1 MFIQSQQLVT
11 CNIGNDG
18 NSAPSSGGTS
28 TAFLGAPKKRR
39 AVDYYNSSNNP
50 DLAFVVDNGHHQS
63 HFATTVNLAAEDQQG
78 ELGRDSPN
86 GQPFVRASTIK
97 LLDTYQRCGQKRK
110 TWSAGGTAVGNAAER
125 VESLAPS
132 DSNTTDEQQHPPAG
146 GGPTTAQHGSKT
158 QQPAAQQQA
167 AAQQHQPA
175 AQAAQGAQGGATAAT
190 GPPAAQAQPNPQ
202 PQGKKKCSG
211 SGADGDYQLVQ
222 HEVLYSMTNQYE
234 VLEFL
239 GRGTFGQVV
248 KCWKKGT
255 NEIVAIKILKNHP
268 SYARQGQI
276 EVSILSRLSQENAD
290 EFNFVRAYEC
300 FQHKTHTCLVFEM
313 LEQNLYDFLKQN
325 KFSPLPLKYIRPILQ
340 QVLTALLKLKQLGLI
355 HADLKPENIMLVDPV
370 RQPYRVK
377 VIDFGSAS
385 HVSKAV
391 CNTYLQSRYYRAP
404 EIILGLPFC
413 EAIDMWSLGC
423 VVAELFLGWPLY
435 PGSSEY
441 DQIRYISQTQGLPT
455 EHMLNNASKTT
466 KFFYRDMDSTY
477 PFWRLKTPEEHEAE
491 TGIKSKEARKY
502 IFNCLDDIGQVNVP
516 TDLEGGQ
523 LLAEKVDRKEFIDLL
538 KRMLTMDQ
546 VERRTTPGEALNHP
560 FVRLAHLIDYAH
572 CNNVK
577 ASVQMMEVCR
587 RNDYSTSSAASHHQ
601 PAQQA
606 PSLVANFVPNS
617 NGNVTFTINNQLT
630 NQVQRL
636 VRDRSGYDNL
646 YQIYNG
652 RTVGRQYATS
662 ARADPFQHQLVS
674 SILCPA
680 GYQGMGGSPAKHVT
694 VVQQPPLQI
703 QPPILSQ
710 PGQQQYVPVSVVEP
724 TGRQMLLTNAVQ
736 TSWPTNRQQ
745 MAIVPSWQQIPPQH
759 AAIQQPLLSEA
770 EWGRPLLVD
779 SSAILQEQRPVFPV
793 DVTTEVFNPALVEHT
808 GSWSTSKRS
817 SRPHHAQQPAP
828 HHSHHHLMVPTH
840 HRSQHDKKEQTQ
852 LSPVKK
858 RVKEGTP
865 PSEQLYSVGSSRR
878 NHSPNVP
885 SHWHNNG
892 HHQVS
897 SQDHHTQT
905 HNNYHTHHHH
915 HHHHGTGSGK
925 NQHTITI
932 NDTPSP
938 AVSVITISDS
948 EDEGSHGKKTVHTN
962 TVANQQSQ
970 TNQSHHASSRKNVI
984 SCVSVQDSDN
994 EERSSSKIHNTQHS
1008 SHHQSQQQ
1016 QPYNAQPVIKNEP
1029 SCHSTP
1035 HYASQ
1040 KKRLLAKA
1048 QSECMLNVATKQEPG
1063 TEYYGQHCSSACK
1076 EQPSSAQSYSH
1087 YSGSHMGGHDQQNYQ
1102 SSSGAEKRV
1111 SWAPPVAHNT
1121 SSSHSRRHS
1130 AVPVVNLREYNVAPQ
1145 AHGDYVQP
1153 PAAHSSGR
1161 DQHLLAPPGKG
1172 WGPPQAIPQ
1181 TYRHGTAHLSP
1192 QPLAAAPRL
1201 SPQHPLA
1208 AAAGQ
1213 PLYHQT
1219 ELYRRPVYV
1228 TTTQPAAYLSATHQ
1242 VAPAGL
1248 SPSRFTNLSYRPA
1261 QDSHSDHVATV
1272 NFHSIRDLI
1281 KCGTDTVDIVHADS
1295 EHDLSQCSTDKIYV
1309 HADSALDLSRFGTD
1323 HVDTVYFDSE
1333 HNLSRRG
1340 TDNKYVYADSE
1351 QDLSK
1356 CGTDHVDTVH
1366 FYSERDLSQCGTDKI
1381 YVHADSALDLSQFG
1395 TDHVDT
1401 VYFDSERDP
1410 GQCGTDKIYV
1420 YADSEQDLSQ
1430 CGTDKIYVHADP
1442 AQDLSQFD
1450 TDHVDTVHDDSE
1462 RDQSQ
1467 CGTVKIYVHAN
1478 SAQDLSQLGTDHVD
1492 TVHFDTERDLSQCG
1506 IDKVYVYADSE
1517 EYLSQCGTDK
1527 IDVHADSAQDLS
1539 QFATDHVDTVH
1550 YDSERDLSQCGTDKI
1565 YAHADSA
1572 QDLNQFGTDHVDT
1585 VHFDSERDLSQC
1597 GIDKIYVRADSEQDL
1612 SQCGVDKTYIRGDSE
1627 QDLSQCGTDKIYVH
1641 ADSAQDLSQFGTD
1654 HVDTV
1659 HYDSERD
1666 LSQCGTDKICVHA
1679 DSAQDLSQFGTD
1691 RVDTV
1696 YFDSERDPS
1705 QCGTDKI
1712 YVYADSERDLS
1723 QCGTDKIYVHAD
1735 SAQDLSQ
1742 FGTDHVD
1749 TVHFDSDRDLGQC
1762 GTDKIDVYA
1771 ESVQDLSQFG
1781 TVHVDTV
1788 HFDSDH
1794 DLSQCDNDKIDNVRF
1809 ESEYSF
1815 VQFDTDRD
1823 SIDGDFE
1830 LHTPPYNTSPFTED
1844 GDDEYLP
1851 MNLSKKRKLK

>member
-1 MFIQSQQLVT
+1 MHDMFIQSHQLVT
-11 CNIGNDG
+11 
-18 NSAPSSGGTS
+18 NSNSNSSIS
-28 TAFLGAPKKRR
+28 NNGAVQPKKRK
-39 AVDYYNSSNNP
+39 AEHYSNGTGIVSGNTGSEFSFVDQVFSVNGGTQNFGSSSNTTN
-50 DLAFVVDNGHHQS
+50 LSSLTGNNVNNQNTNHNHNGS
-63 HFATTVNLAAEDQQG
+63 PSRVNQ
-78 ELGRDSPN
+78 
-86 GQPFVRASTIK
+86 QPFVRASTIK

-110 TWSAGGTAVGNAAER
+110 TWSPEGNGNSCGEAVIPNTECPISTTTTAHSKVTAAPGGT
-125 VESLAPS
+125 
-132 DSNTTDEQQHPPAG
+132 
-146 GGPTTAQHGSKT
+146 
-158 QQPAAQQQA
+158 
-167 AAQQHQPA
+167 
-175 AQAAQGAQGGATAAT
+175 
-190 GPPAAQAQPNPQ
+190 NPQ
-202 PQGKKKCSG
+202 PQGSAAT

-300 FQHKTHTCLVFEM
+300 FQHKNHTCLVFEM

-546 VERRTTPGEALNHP
+546 ERRTTPGEALNHA
-560 FVRLAHLIDYAH
+560 FVRLAHLVDYAH

-587 RNDYSTSSAASHHQ
+587 RNDFNNTTSASHHQ
-601 PAQQA
+601 PTQQA
-606 PSLVANFVPNS
+606 PSLVANFVPSS

-662 ARADPFQHQLVS
+662 SRADPFQHQLVS

-694 VVQQPPLQI
+694 VVQQQQLQI
-703 QPPILSQ
+703 PPPILSQ

-724 TGRQMLLTNAVQ
+724 SGRQMLLTNAVQ

-793 DVTTEVFNPALVEHT
+793 DVAAEVYNPTIVDHT
-808 GSWSTSKRS
+808 GASWGSSKRS
-817 SRPHHAQQPAP
+817 SKNHHGQQSGS
-828 HHSHHHLMVPTH
+828 HHSHHHLMVPSH

-865 PSEQLYSVGSSRR
+865 PTEQISYASSSNRR
-878 NHSPNVP
+878 NHSPSNQWHHSS
-885 SHWHNNG
+885 SH
-892 HHQVS
+892 QLVS
-897 SQDHHTQT
+897 SHDHHTQT
-905 HNNYHTHHHH
+905 VHHHH
-915 HHHHGTGSGK
+915 HHHHHNSSSSNTIAAAPPK
-925 NQHTITI
+925 QHTITI

-948 EDEGSHGKKTVHTN
+948 EDEVAPGKKTIHT
-962 TVANQQSQ
+962 TTQ
-970 TNQSHHASSRKNVI
+970 TQPLAPPPPVTAAQRKNVI

-994 EERSSSKIHNTQHS
+994 EERHSVKASTQTHN
-1008 SHHQSQQQ
+1008 
-1016 QPYNAQPVIKNEP
+1016 YNPVIKNEP
-1029 SCHSTP
+1029 CQSQHSSQSSQNSSSSSSIN
-1035 HYASQ
+1035 YASQ
-1040 KKRLLAKA
+1040 KKRILAKA
-1048 QSECMLNVATKQEPG
+1048 QSECMLNVPTKQEP
-1063 TEYYGQHCSSACK
+1063 TDYNYLQHCGSACK
-1076 EQPSSAQSYSH
+1076 EPTQTYQYVSTSQ
-1087 YSGSHMGGHDQQNYQ
+1087 HDQPTY
-1102 SSSGAEKRV
+1102 STSDKRV

-1121 SSSHSRRHS
+1121 SSHSRRHS
-1130 AVPVVNLREYNVAPQ
+1130 AVPVVNLQEYAVTAQPHNE
-1145 AHGDYVQP
+1145 YIQP
-1153 PAAHSSGR
+1153 PAAHSTR
-1161 DQHLLAPPGKG
+1161 DSLTVAREQHLLAPGKS
-1172 WGPPQAIPQ
+1172 WGPPQAIHPS
-1181 TYRHGTAHLSP
+1181 YRHSQAHLSP

-1228 TTTQPAAYLSATHQ
+1228 TTTQPAYLPATHQ
-1242 VAPAGL
+1242 VAPAGRALPPPPAHHASARPVLASHASHPLPAHLQFPSHAQVTAASYGFAPL
-1248 SPSRFTNLSYRPA
+1248 SPAKSHQYQPA
-1261 QDSHSDHVATV
+1261 S
-1272 NFHSIRDLI
+1272 LW
-1281 KCGTDTVDIVHADS
+1281 
-1295 EHDLSQCSTDKIYV
+1295 
-1309 HADSALDLSRFGTD
+1309 
-1323 HVDTVYFDSE
+1323 
-1333 HNLSRRG
+1333 
-1340 TDNKYVYADSE
+1340 
-1351 QDLSK
+1351 
-1356 CGTDHVDTVH
+1356 
-1366 FYSERDLSQCGTDKI
+1366 
-1381 YVHADSALDLSQFG
+1381 
-1395 TDHVDT
+1395 
-1401 VYFDSERDP
+1401 
-1410 GQCGTDKIYV
+1410 
-1420 YADSEQDLSQ
+1420 
-1430 CGTDKIYVHADP
+1430 
-1442 AQDLSQFD
+1442 
-1450 TDHVDTVHDDSE
+1450 
-1462 RDQSQ
+1462 
-1467 CGTVKIYVHAN
+1467 
-1478 SAQDLSQLGTDHVD
+1478 
-1492 TVHFDTERDLSQCG
+1492 
-1506 IDKVYVYADSE
+1506 
-1517 EYLSQCGTDK
+1517 
-1527 IDVHADSAQDLS
+1527 
-1539 QFATDHVDTVH
+1539 FA
-1550 YDSERDLSQCGTDKI
+1550 E
-1565 YAHADSA
+1565 
-1572 QDLNQFGTDHVDT
+1572 
-1585 VHFDSERDLSQC
+1585 
-1597 GIDKIYVRADSEQDL
+1597 
-1612 SQCGVDKTYIRGDSE
+1612 
-1627 QDLSQCGTDKIYVH
+1627 
-1641 ADSAQDLSQFGTD
+1641 
-1654 HVDTV
+1654 
-1659 HYDSERD
+1659 
-1666 LSQCGTDKICVHA
+1666 
-1679 DSAQDLSQFGTD
+1679 
-1691 RVDTV
+1691 
-1696 YFDSERDPS
+1696 
-1705 QCGTDKI
+1705 
-1712 YVYADSERDLS
+1712 
-1723 QCGTDKIYVHAD
+1723 
-1735 SAQDLSQ
+1735 
-1742 FGTDHVD
+1742 
-1749 TVHFDSDRDLGQC
+1749 
-1762 GTDKIDVYA
+1762 
-1771 ESVQDLSQFG
+1771 
-1781 TVHVDTV
+1781 
-1788 HFDSDH
+1788 
-1794 DLSQCDNDKIDNVRF
+1794 
-1809 ESEYSF
+1809 
-1815 VQFDTDRD
+1815 
-1823 SIDGDFE
+1823 
-1830 LHTPPYNTSPFTED
+1830 
-1844 GDDEYLP
+1844 
-1851 MNLSKKRKLK
+1851 

>member
-1 MFIQSQQLVT
+1 MFIQSQHMVT
-11 CNIGNDG
+11 GNN
-18 NSAPSSGGTS
+18 NSDIPSFNNPPTRI
-28 TAFLGAPKKRR
+28 FLGAPKKRKSH
-39 AVDYYNSSNNP
+39 DHYNESVAS
-50 DLAFVVDNGHHQS
+50 DITFVDNSGFS
-63 HFATTVNLAAEDQQG
+63 SLLNSGSSSGAAQEDVA
-78 ELGRDSPN
+78 EVINDSPN

-110 TWSAGGTAVGNAAER
+110 TWSAEGNAASGASSVPRSSDDVSEVTSTAVG
-125 VESLAPS
+125 
-132 DSNTTDEQQHPPAG
+132 G
-146 GGPTTAQHGSKT
+146 TTATQHGTKT
-158 QQPAAQQQA
+158 QSA
-167 AAQQHQPA
+167 AATG
-175 AQAAQGAQGGATAAT
+175 AQQGGAAA
-190 GPPAAQAQPNPQ
+190 PPAAAANPQ

-466 KFFYRDMDSTY
+466 KFFYRDLDSTY

-587 RNDYSTSSAASHHQ
+587 RNDYSSSSTAAHHQ
-601 PAQQA
+601 QAQQA
-606 PSLVANFVPNS
+606 PSLVNFVPSS

-745 MAIVPSWQQIPPQH
+745 MAIVPSWQQLPPQH

-779 SSAILQEQRPVFPV
+779 SSTILQEQRPMFPV
-793 DVTTEVFNPALVEHT
+793 DVATEVYNPAIVEHS

-817 SRPHHAQQPAP
+817 SRNHHSQQMAP
-828 HHSHHHLMVPTH
+828 HHSHHHLMVPPH

-865 PSEQLYSVGSSRR
+865 PSEQSYGSSRR
-878 NHSPNVP
+878 NHGSSGSNWQH
-885 SHWHNNG
+885 SS
-892 HHQVS
+892 HHQVT

-905 HNNYHTHHHH
+905 YNTHHHH
-915 HHHHGTGSGK
+915 TSHHHGNSNK

-948 EDEGSHGKKTVHTN
+948 EDEGLPGKKSAQTN
-962 TVANQQSQ
+962 TMGSQQHHSRHSSQ
-970 TNQSHHASSRKNVI
+970 APSRKNVI

-994 EERSSSKIHNTQHS
+994 EDRSSSKVHMQNSINQAS
-1008 SHHQSQQQ
+1008 QSQTS
-1016 QPYNAQPVIKNEP
+1016 NFNTQPVIKNEP
-1029 SCHSTP
+1029 FSCSSSSTTP
-1035 HYASQ
+1035 YASQ

-1063 TEYYGQHCSSACK
+1063 VNEYYGQCTSACK
-1076 EQPSSAQSYSH
+1076 EQPSTSSQTYSH
-1087 YSGSHMGGHDQQNYQ
+1087 YSSGSGMGHEMPNY
-1102 SSSGAEKRV
+1102 STNVEKRV
-1111 SWAPPVAHNT
+1111 SWAPPVAHNTT

-1130 AVPVVNLREYNVAPQ
+1130 AVPVVNLREYAPQ
-1145 AHGDYVQP
+1145 PPHGDYVQP
-1153 PAAHSSGR
+1153 PAAHSGGR
-1161 DQHLLAPPGKG
+1161 DAHLLAPPGKS
-1172 WGPPQAIPQ
+1172 WVPSQAISQ
-1181 TYRHGTAHLSP
+1181 SYRHSTAHLSP
-1192 QPLAAAPRL
+1192 QPMAAAPRL

-1208 AAAGQ
+1208 AGQ
-1213 PLYHQT
+1213 PLYHHQA

-1228 TTTQPAAYLSATHQ
+1228 TTTQPAAYLPATHQ
-1242 VAPAGL
+1242 VAPGGRLQHAFTFAPFNQTNAFNS
-1248 SPSRFTNLSYRPA
+1248 SPFTTSFDDRPVLEV
-1261 QDSHSDHVATV
+1261 SDCALGYSPESAFCNHFCA
-1272 NFHSIRDLI
+1272 F
-1281 KCGTDTVDIVHADS
+1281 KCGTSELRVVATAFRNRTHLRTV
-1295 EHDLSQCSTDKIYV
+1295 
-1309 HADSALDLSRFGTD
+1309 
-1323 HVDTVYFDSE
+1323 
-1333 HNLSRRG
+1333 
-1340 TDNKYVYADSE
+1340 
-1351 QDLSK
+1351 
-1356 CGTDHVDTVH
+1356 
-1366 FYSERDLSQCGTDKI
+1366 
-1381 YVHADSALDLSQFG
+1381 
-1395 TDHVDT
+1395 
-1401 VYFDSERDP
+1401 
-1410 GQCGTDKIYV
+1410 
-1420 YADSEQDLSQ
+1420 
-1430 CGTDKIYVHADP
+1430 
-1442 AQDLSQFD
+1442 
-1450 TDHVDTVHDDSE
+1450 
-1462 RDQSQ
+1462 
-1467 CGTVKIYVHAN
+1467 
-1478 SAQDLSQLGTDHVD
+1478 
-1492 TVHFDTERDLSQCG
+1492 TERSSCTSVDSTGTSGHLEA
-1506 IDKVYVYADSE
+1506 VPTYATQNLLTIAGFLEGEDDGS
-1517 EYLSQCGTDK
+1517 SPCK
-1527 IDVHADSAQDLS
+1527 
-1539 QFATDHVDTVH
+1539 
-1550 YDSERDLSQCGTDKI
+1550 
-1565 YAHADSA
+1565 
-1572 QDLNQFGTDHVDT
+1572 
-1585 VHFDSERDLSQC
+1585 
-1597 GIDKIYVRADSEQDL
+1597 
-1612 SQCGVDKTYIRGDSE
+1612 
-1627 QDLSQCGTDKIYVH
+1627 
-1641 ADSAQDLSQFGTD
+1641 
-1654 HVDTV
+1654 
-1659 HYDSERD
+1659 
-1666 LSQCGTDKICVHA
+1666 
-1679 DSAQDLSQFGTD
+1679 
-1691 RVDTV
+1691 RVK
-1696 YFDSERDPS
+1696 F
-1705 QCGTDKI
+1705 K
-1712 YVYADSERDLS
+1712 
-1723 QCGTDKIYVHAD
+1723 
-1735 SAQDLSQ
+1735 
-1742 FGTDHVD
+1742 
-1749 TVHFDSDRDLGQC
+1749 
-1762 GTDKIDVYA
+1762 
-1771 ESVQDLSQFG
+1771 
-1781 TVHVDTV
+1781 
-1788 HFDSDH
+1788 
-1794 DLSQCDNDKIDNVRF
+1794 
-1809 ESEYSF
+1809 
-1815 VQFDTDRD
+1815 
-1823 SIDGDFE
+1823 
-1830 LHTPPYNTSPFTED
+1830 
-1844 GDDEYLP
+1844 
-1851 MNLSKKRKLK
+1851 

>member
-1 MFIQSQQLVT
+1 MHDMFISSQQQLVSS
-11 CNIGNDG
+11 
-18 NSAPSSGGTS
+18 NSNNGQVQQHNNAQQQQQQQHVTQLQQQQS
-28 TAFLGAPKKRR
+28 KKRKT
-39 AVDYYNSSNNP
+39 
-50 DLAFVVDNGHHQS
+50 
-63 HFATTVNLAAEDQQG
+63 ATQFQQQG
-78 ELGRDSPN
+78 EFGGNGTVAATTEGVYGIAGSAGNVAGFCAVTQAQVFGCAKSDAFGSPVAQQN
-86 GQPFVRASTIK
+86 QQPFVRASTIK

-110 TWSAGGTAVGNAAER
+110 TWSPEGNGDSCVGEVLTRTTTTSNINNNNN
-125 VESLAPS
+125 
-132 DSNTTDEQQHPPAG
+132 NTTTTSATTNNNNNNNTITNSTQTGGSVEFAGAGSGGAGAAPGAG
-146 GGPTTAQHGSKT
+146 GGGGGQLATTTTTTAHSKV
-158 QQPAAQQQA
+158 QA
-167 AAQQHQPA
+167 AP
-175 AQAAQGAQGGATAAT
+175 GAT
-190 GPPAAQAQPNPQ
+190 NPQ
-202 PQGKKKCSG
+202 PQGTGSG
-211 SGADGDYQLVQ
+211 SDGDYQLVQ

-300 FQHKTHTCLVFEM
+300 FQHKNHTCLVFEM

-546 VERRTTPGEALNHP
+546 ERRTTPGEALNHP
-560 FVRLAHLIDYAH
+560 FVRLAHLVDYAH

-587 RNDYSTSSAASHHQ
+587 RNDYSAPSAASHHQ

-652 RTVGRQYATS
+652 RTVGRQYATAS
-662 ARADPFQHQLVS
+662 RADPFQHQLVS

-694 VVQQPPLQI
+694 VVQQPQLQI

-724 TGRQMLLTNAVQ
+724 SGRQMLLTNAVQ

-745 MAIVPSWQQIPPQH
+745 MAIVPSWQQIPTQH
-759 AAIQQPLLSEA
+759 AAMQQPLLSEA

-793 DVTTEVFNPALVEHT
+793 DVATEVYNPAIVEHLNNWGTT
-808 GSWSTSKRS
+808 GKRS
-817 SRPHHAQQPAP
+817 SKNHHVQQNG
-828 HHSHHHLMVPTH
+828 HHGHHLMVPTSH
-840 HRSQHDKKEQTQ
+840 HRSHHDKKEQTQ

-865 PSEQLYSVGSSRR
+865 PSEQVAYRR
-878 NHSPNVP
+878 NHSSPG
-885 SHWHNNG
+885 NNG
-892 HHQVS
+892 HWQHQQVT
-897 SQDHHTQT
+897 QDHHTQT
-905 HNNYHTHHHH
+905 HNSHHNHHGGSHNNNHHHH
-915 HHHHGTGSGK
+915 HHPHSGSGG
-925 NQHTITI
+925 NGNAAGGGNGRQHTITI

-948 EDEGSHGKKTVHTN
+948 EDETVTKREHQSGRTN
-962 TVANQQSQ
+962 NNNNAAAHQQQQPAAQVQHVA
-970 TNQSHHASSRKNVI
+970 TPRKNVI

-994 EERSSSKIHNTQHS
+994 EDRSSSKHFI
-1008 SHHQSQQQ
+1008 QQQ
-1016 QPYNAQPVIKNEP
+1016 IKNEP
-1029 SCHSTP
+1029 ISSNNSTTNSSSNGG
-1035 HYASQ
+1035 YASQ

-1048 QSECMLNVATKQEPG
+1048 QSECMLNVATKQEPNG
-1063 TEYYGQHCSSACK
+1063 DYRSDGYAHQQSAQQQPQLQQCNSSCK
-1076 EQPSSAQSYSH
+1076 EPAPAQYHYEQPH
-1087 YSGSHMGGHDQQNYQ
+1087 YDS
-1102 SSSGAEKRV
+1102 KRV
-1111 SWAPPVAHNT
+1111 SWAAPPAAHGRRHPNVPAPPVAHST
-1121 SSSHSRRHS
+1121 RDS
-1130 AVPVVNLREYNVAPQ
+1130 LNVAREP
-1145 AHGDYVQP
+1145 
-1153 PAAHSSGR
+1153 
-1161 DQHLLAPPGKG
+1161 HLLAPGKG
-1172 WGPPQAIPQ
+1172 WGPPQGIHHQ
-1181 TYRHGTAHLSP
+1181 SYRHGSAHLSP
-1192 QPLAAAPRL
+1192 QPLGGGGPPRL

-1228 TTTQPAAYLSATHQ
+1228 TTAQPAYLPAAVPQPGRALPPPPAHHSSARPVLAAHPSHPLPAHLQ
-1242 VAPAGL
+1242 FPSHASYGFAPL
-1248 SPSRFTNLSYRPA
+1248 SPA
-1261 QDSHSDHVATV
+1261 KSHQYQQAS
-1272 NFHSIRDLI
+1272 LW
-1281 KCGTDTVDIVHADS
+1281 
-1295 EHDLSQCSTDKIYV
+1295 
-1309 HADSALDLSRFGTD
+1309 
-1323 HVDTVYFDSE
+1323 
-1333 HNLSRRG
+1333 
-1340 TDNKYVYADSE
+1340 
-1351 QDLSK
+1351 
-1356 CGTDHVDTVH
+1356 
-1366 FYSERDLSQCGTDKI
+1366 
-1381 YVHADSALDLSQFG
+1381 
-1395 TDHVDT
+1395 
-1401 VYFDSERDP
+1401 
-1410 GQCGTDKIYV
+1410 
-1420 YADSEQDLSQ
+1420 
-1430 CGTDKIYVHADP
+1430 
-1442 AQDLSQFD
+1442 
-1450 TDHVDTVHDDSE
+1450 
-1462 RDQSQ
+1462 
-1467 CGTVKIYVHAN
+1467 
-1478 SAQDLSQLGTDHVD
+1478 
-1492 TVHFDTERDLSQCG
+1492 
-1506 IDKVYVYADSE
+1506 
-1517 EYLSQCGTDK
+1517 
-1527 IDVHADSAQDLS
+1527 
-1539 QFATDHVDTVH
+1539 FA
-1550 YDSERDLSQCGTDKI
+1550 E
-1565 YAHADSA
+1565 
-1572 QDLNQFGTDHVDT
+1572 
-1585 VHFDSERDLSQC
+1585 
-1597 GIDKIYVRADSEQDL
+1597 
-1612 SQCGVDKTYIRGDSE
+1612 
-1627 QDLSQCGTDKIYVH
+1627 
-1641 ADSAQDLSQFGTD
+1641 
-1654 HVDTV
+1654 
-1659 HYDSERD
+1659 
-1666 LSQCGTDKICVHA
+1666 
-1679 DSAQDLSQFGTD
+1679 
-1691 RVDTV
+1691 
-1696 YFDSERDPS
+1696 
-1705 QCGTDKI
+1705 
-1712 YVYADSERDLS
+1712 
-1723 QCGTDKIYVHAD
+1723 
-1735 SAQDLSQ
+1735 
-1742 FGTDHVD
+1742 
-1749 TVHFDSDRDLGQC
+1749 
-1762 GTDKIDVYA
+1762 
-1771 ESVQDLSQFG
+1771 
-1781 TVHVDTV
+1781 
-1788 HFDSDH
+1788 
-1794 DLSQCDNDKIDNVRF
+1794 
-1809 ESEYSF
+1809 
-1815 VQFDTDRD
+1815 
-1823 SIDGDFE
+1823 
-1830 LHTPPYNTSPFTED
+1830 
-1844 GDDEYLP
+1844 
-1851 MNLSKKRKLK
+1851 